1 MPASVNSTLLKRLLV
16 PSALVTVTTDF
27 TAFKDI
33 PAGRAGDTVK
43 LNIGVF
49 PGDDKLVPPVG
60 MIADPPT
67 AFIMNAENAE
77 FLVAVL
83 LLINVVTL
91 MLGRR
96 VGGTIPVGLG

>member
-1 MPASVNSTLLKRLLV
+1 
-16 PSALVTVTTDF
+16 
-27 TAFKDI
+27 
-33 PAGRAGDTVK
+33 
-43 LNIGVF
+43 
-49 PGDDKLVPPVG
+49 